1 MSTIHII
8 SHTHWDREWYLT
20 FQQFRLKFVHLIDH
34 LLDILERDPEFKYF
48 LLDGQTILLDD
59 YLFVR
64 PEREQDLRKYINS
77 GRILIGGFTF
87 QHLLRQ
93 QHPGRM
99 VILRSFNAPL
109 GYRILMRLGRSL
121 PDLKSPKGNSA
132 TSTIIMQT

>member
-1 MSTIHII
+1 
-8 SHTHWDREWYLT
+8 
-20 FQQFRLKFVHLIDH
+20 VHLIDH

-87 QHLLRQ
+87 QHLLKSN
-93 QHPGRM
+93 
-99 VILRSFNAPL
+99 ILAGWSF
-109 GYRILMRLGRSL
+109 
-121 PDLKSPKGNSA
+121 
-132 TSTIIMQT
+132 